1 MSASG
6 SCKNPPTLPASIAV
20 GPVVMVG
27 SSSEGVKCKLCRGQS
42 PELPSPCTASLLA
55 PAKTFEVFE
64 KRETHL
70 LFISRD
76 LTECLKCLMVAQRR
90 FLPLNH

>member
-1 MSASG
+1 MSKSG
-6 SCKNPPTLPASIAV
+6 NCKVLPTLPASIAV
-20 GPVVMVG
+20 GPIAVVG
-27 SSSEGVKCKLCRGQS
+27 SSEGVKCKLCRGQS
-42 PELPSPCTASLLA
+42 PKLPSPRTASLLA